1 MARAVRTAS
10 QLDTG
15 LLIACGIL
23 AAVALIMPTWMQ
35 EAVATGVRRTVMAP
49 LVSVQRRAEVVRATI
64 MTRDSV
70 QQIAATNT
78 GLALS
83 APDLVNENT
92 QLRHLIGLGARL
104 GRGFVAA
111 EVLETGTLDQEFTL
125 TVSAGSN
132 AGVERGTPIV
142 TADGLVG
149 MVQNVDPTF
158 SMAITWAHPD
168 FGVSAI
174 SEDGSAFG
182 IVKPHLGTGA
192 QRWLLELRGVP
203 FRSELKPGALV
214 VSSGLGGTY
223 PRGIPIGTVI
233 SEVQTTEK
241 WVRTYILKP
250 AVLPNSPGPVLLLI
264 PSRSPK
270 EMNGVWTTLASA
282 DSAAQS
288 VVAAGDSIAKKAAL
302 DEIAARRATLDSL
315 GIDSV
320 TADSLGLIRSG
331 VPGRDTTR
339 RVVPRDTTRR
349 PARPDTGVKPKP
361 PTGPPPPVEFDSA
374 PQDGTWR

>member
-15 LLIACGIL
+15 LLVACGIL

-35 EAVATGVRRTVMAP
+35 DAVATAIRRTVLAP
-49 LVSVQRRAEVVRATI
+49 LVSVQQQAEVVRATI
-64 MTRDSV
+64 VSRDSV
-70 QQIAATNT
+70 QRVGAAST

-83 APDLVNENT
+83 APELANEND
-92 QLRHLIGLGARL
+92 QLRQLIGLGARL

-111 EVLETGTLDQEFTL
+111 DVLQLGTFDQAFTL

-132 AGVERGTPIV
+132 AGVERGTPVV

-149 MVQNVDPTF
+149 IIQSVDPTF
-158 SMAITWAHPD
+158 SIAITWAHPD
-168 FGVSAI
+168 FGVSAM
-174 SEDGSAFG
+174 SVDGSAFG
-182 IVKPHLGTGA
+182 IVKPHLGAGA

-203 FRSELKPGALV
+203 FRSALEVGALV
-214 VSSGLGGTY
+214 VSSGLGQGY

-250 AVLPNSPGPVLLLI
+250 AVLPNTPGPVLLMI

-270 EMNGVWTTLASA
+270 DVNGVWTNLASA
-282 DSAAQS
+282 DSAARS
-288 VVAAGDSIAKKAAL
+288 IVLAGDSMVARKAAL
-302 DEIAARRATLDSL
+302 DEIAARRAMLDSTGRDSL
-315 GIDSV
+315 SRADSV
-320 TADSLGLIRSG
+320 GLSG
-331 VPGRDTTR
+331 RFDTTR
-339 RVVPRDTTRR
+339 RTVPRDTTKR
-349 PARPDTGVKPKP
+349 PARGDTTTRPKP
-361 PTGPPPPVEFDSA
+361 PTGPPPPFENQPPTFA
-374 PQDGTWR
+374 WR